1 MSFEEILKIF
11 EKSGIL
17 LGISTLERY
26 YYSLKTEEDL
36 AKEATKF
43 ANSIVSVRKAIESNS
58 LKVHQEH
65 GAKLAYQFR
74 RGESQTPQLYD
85 ALSQLEPASPAKI
98 KKPADA
104 GSKTTGS
111 PLANPSAPK
120 PPASGPSIVNREKT
134 DLRAEAR
141 PIQTTAVG
149 QAAAT
154 EALTVDQL
162 EAISMATEERS
173 QIIEDLD
180 IRNDHVY
187 SASGAPFVGPLTKKQ
202 IHLLRTAGRII
213 APTNG
218 KSSKDF
224 VSMPSVI

>member
-1 MSFEEILKIF
+1 MKKTDDRHAKLEVVKQLLGPLIAARKSGLSFEEILKKIF

-26 YYSLKTEEDL
+26 YYSLKKTEEDL

-98 KKPADA
+98 KKTRRR
-104 GSKTTGS
+104 GFKKTTGS

-120 PPASGPSIVNREKT
+120 PPASGPSIVK
-134 DLRAEAR
+134 
-141 PIQTTAVG
+141 QG
-149 QAAAT
+149 
-154 EALTVDQL
+154 
-162 EAISMATEERS
+162 
-173 QIIEDLD
+173 
-180 IRNDHVY
+180 
-187 SASGAPFVGPLTKKQ
+187 KKQ
-202 IHLLRTAGRII
+202 I
-213 APTNG
+213 
-218 KSSKDF
+218 
-224 VSMPSVI
+224 